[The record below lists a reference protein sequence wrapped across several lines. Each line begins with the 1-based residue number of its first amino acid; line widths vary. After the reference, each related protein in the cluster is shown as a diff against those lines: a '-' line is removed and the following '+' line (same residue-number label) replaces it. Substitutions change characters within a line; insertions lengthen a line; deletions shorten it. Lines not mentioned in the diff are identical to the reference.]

1 MSIRYLLFHFMHGV
15 NGYDHSIIP
24 FLESNTWYCFLL
36 SKCFSK
42 KEKKREYDF
51 SRLVTR
57 RPDHKSALSIYHVLA
72 ISEYL

>member
-1 MSIRYLLFHFMHGV
+1 MEIHNLDPLLGPKIESMEFQYLEPCHRDFEV
-15 NGYDHSIIP
+15 
-24 FLESNTWYCFLL
+24 
-36 SKCFSK
+36 
-42 KEKKREYDF
+42 EKKREYDF